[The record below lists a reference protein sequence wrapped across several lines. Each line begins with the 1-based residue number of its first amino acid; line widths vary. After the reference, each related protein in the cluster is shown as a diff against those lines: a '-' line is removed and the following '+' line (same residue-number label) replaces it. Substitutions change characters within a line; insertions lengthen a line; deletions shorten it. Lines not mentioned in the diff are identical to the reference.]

1 MKDNKKEKLEE
12 ISKRRKEIENEFSG
26 MLKEMESPFT
36 IDHIKDIIYHEEDQ
50 DDLMKIISMFNNGLG
65 DTSDLENI
73 LDLTNDAWNYFPH
86 KSLNG
91 LCPMEM
97 ILRN

>member
-1 MKDNKKEKLEE
+1 MKKENLKDILE
-12 ISKRRKEIENEFSG
+12 RRKEIEEEFTE
-26 MLKEMESPFT
+26 MLKEIKSPFNLE
-36 IDHIKDIIYHEEDQ
+36 HIKDIIYHEEDQ
-50 DDLMKIISMFNNGLG
+50 DDLMKIISMFDEGQG
-65 DTSDLENI
+65 AGELENI

-97 ILRN
+97 ILKYKN